1 MRLATTKERGKNSRE
16 GSKTKSRVKRES
28 KSARGSVNLGEL
40 VMGQL
45 RSRISKYELT
55 EPGVFF
61 FLQDIPLR
69 WIARVD
75 EVHPSQDADDHYI
88 FLVWIKPEK
97 HAAVERQVSENLE
110 RIRDWDGKVL
120 PNTGKGLIIVSLMT
134 S

>member
-1 MRLATTKERGKNSRE
+1 MFPKL
-16 GSKTKSRVKRES
+16 RVLHPPQR
-28 KSARGSVNLGEL
+28 ARGSVDLGEL

-75 EVHPSQDADDHYI
+75 EVHPTQDADDHYI

-110 RIRDWDGKVL
+110 RIRDWDGRVL
-120 PNTGKGLIIVSLMT
+120 PSTGEGLIIVSLTT